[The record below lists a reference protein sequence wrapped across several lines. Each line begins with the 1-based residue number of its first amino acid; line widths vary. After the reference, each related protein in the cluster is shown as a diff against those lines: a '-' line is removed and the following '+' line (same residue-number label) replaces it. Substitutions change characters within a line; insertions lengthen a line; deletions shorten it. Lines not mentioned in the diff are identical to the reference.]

1 MNMSANTDRGT
12 HISGCAD
19 GVGMVG
25 IVTDGGTSVG
35 ALDGVG
41 TVADGG
47 TAYAQA
53 HAFTVAD
60 VASGFACL
68 PDRLPPV

>member
-1 MNMSANTDRGT
+1 
-12 HISGCAD
+12 
-19 GVGMVG
+19 MVG
-25 IVTDGGTSVG
+25 IVTDGGVSVG
-35 ALDGVG
+35 ASDGVG

-68 PDRLPPV
+68 PDCSPPA